1 MRLTLGVMH
10 MNEITISQVMK
21 SLEKCSTGLSL
32 LIERLVTEYG
42 EEEIDWNTNVEEYG
56 GIYSV
61 FNELAKYL
69 EILRK
74 NNQDDEIREIFKL
87 VELWHIKGDDL
98 VQESVTVGLLEDLIS
113 LNPEHKL
120 LDDPFFGYMGEETK
134 YWAERVKG
142 FWRDGTIISD
152 DRNA

>member
-1 MRLTLGVMH
+1 MH
-10 MNEITISQVMK
+10 MDEITINQVMK
-21 SLEKCSTGLSL
+21 SLKKCSTGLSQ
-32 LIERLVTEYG
+32 LIEKLISEYG
-42 EEEIDWNTNVEEYG
+42 DDEIDWNTYVEEYA

-69 EILRK
+69 ETLRV
-74 NNQDDEIREIFKL
+74 NEQENEIREIFKL
-87 VELWHIKGDDL
+87 VELWHTTGDAL

-120 LDDPFFGYMGEETK
+120 QDDPFFKYMGEETI

-142 FWRDGTIISD
+142 FWRVGTIISD
-152 DRNA
+152 DRDA